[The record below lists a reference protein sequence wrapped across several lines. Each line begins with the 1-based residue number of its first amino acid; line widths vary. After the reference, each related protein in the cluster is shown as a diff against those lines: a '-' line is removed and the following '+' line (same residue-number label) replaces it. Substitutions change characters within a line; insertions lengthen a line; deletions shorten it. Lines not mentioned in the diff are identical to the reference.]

1 MSTATHYIRRSGP
14 LPPFVKMDHM
24 RIIRRYSRAPI
35 SLAPEP
41 IAVLLFDAITG
52 VGKG

>member
-1 MSTATHYIRRSGP
+1 MKTVTHYIRWSGP

-24 RIIRRYSRAPI
+24 RIVRRYSRVLI

-41 IAVLLFDAITG
+41 IDVIIFDAITG
-52 VGKG
+52 